1 MEWRELDGGWEIA
14 LGSAEPLNVDGIEM
28 AKLTAGLVFTGISPR
43 DVASIISE
51 VMTERNG

>member
-1 MEWRELDGGWEIA
+1 M
-14 LGSAEPLNVDGIEM
+14 DGIEV